1 MNNIMNPFDND
12 SYFEVKIPLTDE
24 GMELLREISPDSL
37 KEYDWNKNSE
47 IVDYSF
53 CEMIVAFV
61 YDGSTHFKIN
71 VVTAYINDDCGDES
85 ENYIDL
91 PDDVAS
97 YFKTQAILS
106 VTTQFSTMPETQSII
121 NSFSV
126 LHG

>member
-24 GMELLREISPDSL
+24 GVELLREVSPDSL

-61 YDGSTHFKIN
+61 YDDSTHFKIN
-71 VVTAYINDDCGDES
+71 VVTAYINDDCVDGS

-97 YFKTQAILS
+97 YFKMQAILS
-106 VTTQFSTMPETQSII
+106 VITQFSTMPETQSII